1 MSLLIIILTVLQSL
15 FSTLDQKTLQADFT
29 MVQNQTAVNTQA
41 PMTYTGDI
49 KMRGKKFIMSMWTME
64 ASYDGKT
71 LYVYNDDIEEL
82 TLSNPTN
89 EELLTTNP
97 ILFAKSLLPTCE
109 YSEKVIGEKTQVTLT
124 PKDQSK
130 GIKKLL
136 LQIYTST
143 LTPIYIEIHETNG
156 AVTTLRF
163 NNAKYT
169 TENPSFKLTKPG
181 VYINDLR

>member
-1 MSLLIIILTVLQSL
+1 MSLLVIILTVLQSL
-15 FSTLDQKTLQADFT
+15 FSTLEQKTLQADFT
-29 MVQNQTAVNTQA
+29 MVQNQAAVHTQA

-49 KMRGKKFIMSMWTME
+49 KMRGQKFMMSMWTME
-64 ASYDGKT
+64 AAYDGKT

-82 TLSNPTN
+82 TLSYPTK

-97 ILFAKSLLPTCE
+97 ILFAKSILPTCN
-109 YSEKVIGEKTQVTLT
+109 YSEKVSGDKTLVTLT

-136 LQIYTST
+136 LQINTNT
-143 LTPIYIEIHETNG
+143 LVPIYIEMYETNG
-156 AVTTLRF
+156 VLTTLHF
-163 NNAKYT
+163 NIVKYT

>member
-1 MSLLIIILTVLQSL
+1 
-15 FSTLDQKTLQADFT
+15 
-29 MVQNQTAVNTQA
+29 
-41 PMTYTGDI
+41 
-49 KMRGKKFIMSMWTME
+49 
-64 ASYDGKT
+64 
-71 LYVYNDDIEEL
+71 
-82 TLSNPTN
+82 
-89 EELLTTNP
+89 
-97 ILFAKSLLPTCE
+97 LLPTCE

-143 LTPIYIEIHETNG
+143 LTPIYIEIQETNG
-156 AVTTLRF
+156 AITTLRF